1 MSGQEISDKK
11 VSEARYRFLS
21 GESEA
26 WVEDGLIS
34 PEARGRILERYAVA
48 RQFPTVVISLG
59 VAMIGIGLLS
69 FIAAN
74 WFAIPAWFKVVL
86 IIAGYAGCVGLA
98 CLAER
103 REHGTLSGAFL
114 LLSGFMLLGGIALMS
129 QIFHIQGSLDGLLVV
144 WLIAFFPTL
153 VLSKNLSIYLL
164 YEVVALFYMNWLYG
178 SKRDWGFLE
187 HGADYL
193 FNPLTLVWP
202 YQPLLVMAL
211 LGVVA
216 WWAWRESAKRAS
228 ELPAA
233 AKDESLLRAIFI
245 GGATRRIFFFHFY
258 LLNWFGW
265 ICVLN
270 SRGRTVVPF
279 FIGIILIGAL
289 ICYIAWRLD
298 SGDLDLQGTCCIA
311 FSGLVLTFPFVW
323 NRSFY
328 RYDDMLSEPLLASA
342 LLAAFLIYRIIRGRR
357 GNGFAVLLFCGLLM
371 RWYFDMFYSFMDK
384 SLFFVSGGVILLLIA
399 WGYRKWSRERLKEA
413 PPANGEGGS
422 GDDA

>member
-1 MSGQEISDKK
+1 MSGLNISDKK

-21 GESEA
+21 GESEM

-34 PEARGRILERYAVA
+34 AEARGRILERYEVA

-86 IIAGYAGCVGLA
+86 IIAGYTGCVGLA
-98 CLAER
+98 FLTER
-103 REHGTLSGAFL
+103 RGYNAISGAFL

-129 QIFHIQGSLDGLLVV
+129 QIFHIQGSLEGLLVV
-144 WLIAFFPTL
+144 WLVAFFPTL
-153 VLSKNLSIYLL
+153 ALSKNLSIYLL
-164 YEVVALFYMNWLYG
+164 YEVVALVYMNWTYV
-178 SKRDWGFLE
+178 SRREWGFLE
-187 HGADYL
+187 RGADFL

-202 YQPLLVMAL
+202 YQPLVLMAL
-211 LGVVA
+211 LGTVA
-216 WWAWRESAKRAS
+216 WWAWREEHNRVLSG
-228 ELPAA
+228 P
-233 AKDESLLRAIFI
+233 AKDESLLKAIFI

-265 ICVLN
+265 ICVMN
-270 SRGRTVVPF
+270 STGRTVVPF
-279 FIGIILIGAL
+279 FIGIVLIGAL
-289 ICYIAWRLD
+289 ICYIARWLG
-298 SGDLDLQGTCCIA
+298 SGDLDLQGMCCIA

-323 NRSFY
+323 NRRFY
-328 RYDDMLSEPLLASA
+328 RYDDMLSEPLFASV
-342 LLAAFLIYRIIRGRR
+342 LLAVFLIYRIVRGQR
-357 GNGFAVLLFCGLLM
+357 GNGFAVFLFCGLLM

-399 WGYRKWSRERLKEA
+399 WGYRKWNRERLREA
-413 PPANGEGGS
+413 PSANGEGGPC
-422 GDDA
+422 DEA